1 MDRKL
6 GIAIL
11 GTGDVSSGHI
21 AAYRRNPHVEIR
33 AILSRDAA
41 KATAKARQFG
51 LENCQPFTSLDALL
65 QADGIDAVSICTPHH
80 LHVEQ
85 GVACAQASK
94 HMIVEKP
101 VALDLAGL
109 RKLDAAVRE
118 HGVRSVVGFVLR
130 WNPLF
135 EMIRSMLAESLIGD
149 LFHAEVDY
157 LHGITKDFGLYPG
170 VSTRAY
176 GGTARLTGGC
186 HAVDALRWFVGKE
199 AVEVFG
205 LGNFSKGNPLDYEY
219 EPNSVTLVTFEDGT
233 TGKVATSLECVGPY
247 TFPIVL
253 MGNGGTIRDNR
264 LFTNRWPGQTGWA
277 SIPTILPDSGAVT
290 HHPFDAQINH
300 FVDCILTGRESHCN
314 VADTVKTHEICI
326 ASEQSRLTKR
336 PVRLPLE

>member
-11 GTGDVSSGHI
+11 GTGDVSGGHI

-33 AILSRDAA
+33 AMLSRQEA

-51 LENCQPFTSLDALL
+51 LENCRAYTSLDSLL
-65 QADGIDAVSICTPHH
+65 AADDIDAVSICTPHH

-85 GVACAQASK
+85 GVACAQAGK

-101 VALDLAGL
+101 VALDLPGL
-109 RKLDAAVRE
+109 RKLDAAVRQY
-118 HGVRSVVGFVLR
+118 GVRSVAGFVLR

-135 EMIRSMLAESLIGD
+135 ETIRAILTDGLIGR

-157 LHGITKDFGLYPG
+157 LHGITKDFALYPW
-170 VSTRAY
+170 VSKRAF
-176 GGTARLTGGC
+176 GGTALLTGGC
-186 HAVDALRWFVGKE
+186 HAIDALRWFVGKE

-205 LGNFSKGNPLDYEY
+205 IANFSQGNPLDYEY
-219 EPNSVTLVTFEDGT
+219 EPNSVTLLKFEDGA
-233 TGKVATSLECVGPY
+233 TGKAATSLECVGPY

-253 MGNGGTIRDNR
+253 LGNGGTIRDNR
-264 LFTNRWPGQTGWA
+264 LFTSRWPGQTGWA
-277 SIPTILPDSGAVT
+277 PIPSILPDSGAVT
-290 HHPFDAQINH
+290 HHPFNAQIDH
-300 FVDCILTGRESHCN
+300 FVDCVLSGRESHCN
-314 VADTVKTHEICI
+314 VADTVKTHEICF
-326 ASEQSRLTKR
+326 ASEKSRLTGR